1 LICFSSFQ
9 IRFSCDKQKQKLGR
23 LTMGWENDLNVAG
36 CWLPVQS
43 WSNSI
48 VSASSS
54 LTYDVT
60 CGILDVT
67 VLPELLVAN
76 TVLDGVLDASTS
88 AINSFYSTVNSSR
101 IAKLIGK
108 VLLVLLCLMAFAA
121 AAA

>member
-1 LICFSSFQ
+1 
-9 IRFSCDKQKQKLGR
+9 
-23 LTMGWENDLNVAG
+23 
-36 CWLPVQS
+36 
-43 WSNSI
+43 
-48 VSASSS
+48 
-54 LTYDVT
+54 
-60 CGILDVT
+60 LDVT

-76 TVLDGVLDASTS
+76 TVLTGVLDASTS